1 MQIKSSSRNKKII
14 LASLLLFAIVF
25 ISYISIQSFWADI
38 HYREAKELAKNM
50 KTWLEAA
57 TEYEKAISISPANAE
72 YYDEAGQLYSKI
84 SLLYQDDEWF
94 EKTVSSFQESY
105 RLNPY
110 NAWAHYHLAWSY
122 WNKKMYAEA
131 EDESKKAIVLD
142 PNNATYH
149 WQLAGVY
156 EAMDRAEEAIAEYEE
171 FLRIK
176 PGHAKAKQAVK
187 RVKARI
193 QEEK

>member
-1 MQIKSSSRNKKII
+1 MLETKRKKII
-14 LASLLLFAIVF
+14 LASLLLVAIVF

-38 HYREAKELAKNM
+38 HYRQAKELAKNM
-50 KTWLEAA
+50 KNWLEAA
-57 TEYEKAISISPANAE
+57 TEYKKAISISPANAE

-84 SLLYQDDEWF
+84 SLLYQDGEWF

-110 NAWAHYHLAWSY
+110 NAWAHYRLAWTY
-122 WNKKMYAEA
+122 WNKKMYPEA
-131 EDESKKAIVLD
+131 EGESKKAILLD

-149 WQLAGVY
+149 WQLAAVY
-156 EAMDRAEEAIAEYEE
+156 EAMGRAEEAIAEYEE
-171 FLRIK
+171 VLRIK
-176 PGHAKAKQAVK
+176 PGHTKAKQAVK
-187 RVKARI
+187 RVEERI

>member
-1 MQIKSSSRNKKII
+1 MTN
-14 LASLLLFAIVF
+14 
-25 ISYISIQSFWADI
+25 
-38 HYREAKELAKNM
+38 
-50 KTWLEAA
+50 WLEAA

-84 SLLYQDDEWF
+84 SLLYQDDKWF
-94 EKTVSSFQESY
+94 SKTVSSFQESY
-105 RLNPY
+105 QLNPY
-110 NAWAHYHLAWSY
+110 NALAHYHLAWSY
-122 WNKKMYAEA
+122 WTKKMYPEA

-156 EAMDRAEEAIAEYEE
+156 EAMGRAEAAIAEYEE
-171 FLRIK
+171 VLRIK
-176 PGHAKAKQAVK
+176 PGHAKARQAVK
-187 RVKARI
+187 RIEARI